1 VGKLIRQVSVSEE
14 APNRQVSFSEAPE
27 AANRQVSFSEAPEA
41 ANRNVSFSEAPEAAN
56 RNVSFSEAPK
66 AADAP
71 EEACSVDPKK
81 RCTWWLFLGKMMV
94 SPAFPRKNDGFAGF
108 FLNDGFAGFS

>member
-14 APNRQVSFSEAPE
+14 APNRQ
-27 AANRQVSFSEAPEA
+27 
-41 ANRNVSFSEAPEAAN
+41 VSFSEAPEAAN